1 MGQVEKWLV
10 NRFALGNIPPFSFVY
25 DGKPSS
31 DFLKDWQFHHESKQL
46 DSTEVEHTFTYT
58 DPETKLCVR
67 CECQVFSDFPVVEW
81 ALTFANNGAE
91 DTPVIENIQAI
102 DTAWDFKQ
110 DGEIIL
116 HRALGSSASRSD
128 FAPVDEVMQPNTDIS
143 LAPIGG
149 RSSNTTVFPFLNIEA
164 PGEGLV
170 IAIGWSGQWAIS
182 LMKNSEASIK
192 IRSGMELTHLK
203 LHKGEQIR
211 TPRIM
216 LLSWDG
222 DDRMLGHNTL
232 RQFIL
237 KHHTLQKDG
246 KPVTAPLAA
255 GGGPACQAPL
265 PGFEEYNQATVHNQ
279 LALAERYRQFGLDA
293 EYFWI
298 DAGWFEGR
306 WANGVG
312 NWFPRKDGFPDGLRP
327 VSDGLEKL
335 NFKLLLWF
343 EPERVFQG
351 TWLDRE
357 HPDWIL
363 RLPNNPNGLLDL
375 GNPEALQWLT
385 EHISGMI
392 ENEGIALYRQDFN
405 MDPLPFWR
413 AKDEPDR
420 QGISEIRH
428 IEGLYAFWDEL
439 LRRHPGL
446 IIDNCASGG
455 RRIDLE
461 TASRS
466 IPLWRTDY
474 HYFEPNGYQC
484 HTYGINFYL
493 PTSSTGNSYPDKYL
507 FRSSINSGVVLGWN
521 LYLPDFPVEQ
531 ARNLIAEFKR
541 IRPLFYGDFYPL
553 TPHNTGDDVW
563 MAYQFHREDMK
574 QGMAV
579 VFRRQESK
587 DSSIALKFRGLH
599 PDAQYEV
606 TIEDADLKQTLTGES
621 LSKGIDVTIA
631 DAPGSLL
638 ITYRQVS
645 KFAERL

>member
-10 NRFALGNIPPFSFVY
+10 NRFAVGNIPPFSFVY
-25 DGKPSS
+25 DGKSSS
-31 DFLKDWQFHHESKQL
+31 DFLKDWQLHHESKQL
-46 DSTEVEHTFTYT
+46 DNTKAEHTFTYT

-91 DTPVIENIQAI
+91 DTPVIENIQAV
-102 DTAWDFKQ
+102 DTIWTFRK
-110 DGEIIL
+110 DGEITL

-128 FAPVDEVMQPNTDIS
+128 FAPVDEVMQPDTEIS

-149 RSSNTTVFPFLNIEA
+149 RSSNTTVFPFFNIEA

-182 LMKNSEASIK
+182 LMKNSEASIE

-203 LHKGEQIR
+203 LHKGERIR

-222 DDRMLGHNTL
+222 GDRMLGHNML

-246 KPVTAPLAA
+246 KPVTAPLASS
-255 GGGPACQAPL
+255 GGPACQAPL
-265 PGFEEYNQATVHNQ
+265 PGFEEFNQATVHNQ
-279 LALAERYRQFGLDA
+279 LALAERYRQFSLDT

-327 VSDGLEKL
+327 VSDGLKKL
-335 NFKLLLWF
+335 NFKLLVWF

-357 HPDWIL
+357 HSDWIL

-375 GNPEALQWLT
+375 GNPEALHWLT

-392 ENEGIALYRQDFN
+392 ESEGIALYRQDFN

-413 AKDEPDR
+413 ANDEPDR

-439 LRRHPGL
+439 LRRHPEL

-461 TASRS
+461 TTSRS

-493 PTSSTGNSYPDKYL
+493 PTSSTGNGYPGKYL

-531 ARNLIAEFKR
+531 ARNLITEFKR

-563 MAYQFHREDMK
+563 MAYQFHRKDMK
-574 QGMAV
+574 QGMAL

-587 DSSIALKFRGLH
+587 DSSIALRFKGLH

-606 TIEDADLKQTLTGES
+606 TIEDADLKQTLTGEAF
-621 LSKGIDVTIA
+621 SKGMDVTIE
-631 DAPGSLL
+631 DAPGSSL
-638 ITYRQVS
+638 ITYRQ
-645 KFAERL
+645 L

>member
-1 MGQVEKWLV
+1 
-10 NRFALGNIPPFSFVY
+10 
-25 DGKPSS
+25 
-31 DFLKDWQFHHESKQL
+31 
-46 DSTEVEHTFTYT
+46 
-58 DPETKLCVR
+58 
-67 CECQVFSDFPVVEW
+67 
-81 ALTFANNGAE
+81 
-91 DTPVIENIQAI
+91 
-102 DTAWDFKQ
+102 
-110 DGEIIL
+110 
-116 HRALGSSASRSD
+116 
-128 FAPVDEVMQPNTDIS
+128 MQPNTEIN

-149 RSSNTTVFPFLNIEA
+149 RSSNTTVFPFFNIEA

-170 IAIGWSGQWAIS
+170 VAIGWSGQWAIS
-182 LMKNSEASIK
+182 LMKNSETGIA
-192 IRSGMELTHLK
+192 IRAGMELTHLT

-216 LLSWDG
+216 LMSWDG
-222 DDRMLGHNTL
+222 DDRMLGHNML

-255 GGGPACQAPL
+255 GGGSACQAPL

-327 VSDGLEKL
+327 VSDGLEEL
-335 NFKLLLWF
+335 NFRLLLWF

-351 TWLDRE
+351 TWLDME

-363 RLPNNPNGLLDL
+363 KLPGNPNGLLDL
-375 GNPEALQWLT
+375 GNPEALKWLT

-392 ENEGIALYRQDFN
+392 QNDGIALYRQDFN

-413 AKDEPDR
+413 ANDAPDR

-439 LRRHPGL
+439 LARHQEL

-461 TASRS
+461 TTSRS

-474 HYFEPNGYQC
+474 QYFEPNGYQC

-493 PTSSTGNSYPDKYL
+493 PTSSTGNGYPDKYL

-521 LYLPDFPVEQ
+521 LYLPDFPVQQ
-531 ARNLIAEFKR
+531 ARDLIAESKR

-574 QGMAV
+574 HGMAM
-579 VFRRQESK
+579 VFRRQESI
-587 DSSIALKFRGLH
+587 DSSITLRFCGLH

-606 TIEDADLKQTLTGES
+606 LIEDTGLKQTLTGRE
-621 LSKGIDVTIA
+621 LRGGMDVGIDDI
-631 DAPGSLL
+631 PGSLL
-638 ITYRQVS
+638 ITYSQV
-645 KFAERL
+645 

>member
-10 NRFALGNIPPFSFVY
+10 NRFAVGNIPPFSFVY
-25 DGKPSS
+25 DGRPSS
-31 DFLKDWQFHHESKQL
+31 DFLKDWQLHHESKQL
-46 DSTEVEHTFTYT
+46 DNTKAEHTFTYT

-81 ALTFANNGAE
+81 VLTFANNGAE
-91 DTPVIENIQAI
+91 DTPIIENIQAI
-102 DTAWDFKQ
+102 DTTWAFRK

-128 FAPVDEVMQPNTDIS
+128 FAPVDEVMQPDTEIS

-149 RSSNTTVFPFLNIEA
+149 RSSNTTVFPFFNIEG

-182 LMKNSEASIK
+182 LVKNTEASIK

-222 DDRMLGHNTL
+222 DDRMLGHNML

-246 KPVTAPLAA
+246 KPVTAPLASS
-255 GGGPACQAPL
+255 GGPACQAPL
-265 PGFEEYNQATVHNQ
+265 PGFEEFNQATVHNQ
-279 LALAERYRQFGLDA
+279 LALAERYRQFGLDT

-327 VSDGLEKL
+327 VSDGLKKL
-335 NFKLLLWF
+335 NFKLLVWF

-375 GNPEALQWLT
+375 GNPEALHWLT
-385 EHISGMI
+385 EHISGMM
-392 ENEGIALYRQDFN
+392 ESEGIALYRQDFN

-413 AKDEPDR
+413 ANDEPDR

-531 ARNLIAEFKR
+531 ARSLIAEFKR

-574 QGMAV
+574 QGMAR

-587 DSSIALKFRGLH
+587 DSSIALKFKGLH

-621 LSKGIDVTIA
+621 LSKGMDVTIE
-631 DAPGSLL
+631 DAPGSSL
-638 ITYRQVS
+638 ITYRQ
-645 KFAERL
+645 L

>member
-46 DSTEVEHTFTYT
+46 DSTKVEHTFTYT

>member
-1 MGQVEKWLV
+1 MGQSEKWLLE
-10 NRFALGNIPPFSFVY
+10 RFADGVIPPFSFVY
-25 DGKPSS
+25 DGKQSS
-31 DFLKDWQFHHESKQL
+31 GFLKDWQFHYESRELK
-46 DSTEVEHTFTYT
+46 DSKTEHIFTYT
-58 DPETKLCVR
+58 DPETELRVCCR
-67 CECQVFSDFPVVEW
+67 CEVFPDFPVMEW
-81 ALTFANNGAE
+81 LITFENNGTD
-91 DTPVIENIQAI
+91 DTPIIEDIQAV
-102 DTAWDFKQ
+102 DTVWDFKQ
-110 DGEIIL
+110 PGEVIL

-128 FAPVDEVMQPNTDIS
+128 FAPIDEVMQPNAEIN
-143 LAPIGG
+143 LAPVGG
-149 RSSNTTVFPFLNIEA
+149 RSSNTTVFPFFNVEA

-182 LMKNSEASIK
+182 LVKSSESSIK
-192 IRSGMELTHLK
+192 MRVGMELTHFR
-203 LHKGEQIR
+203 LHKDERIR
-211 TPRIM
+211 TPKIM
-216 LLSWDG
+216 LMPWDG
-222 DDRMLGHNTL
+222 DDRMLGHNML

-237 KHHTLQKDG
+237 KHHTLHKNG
-246 KPVTAPLAA
+246 EPVTAPLAA
-255 GGGPACQAPL
+255 SGGPACQAPL
-265 PGFEEYNQATVHNQ
+265 PGFEEFNQATVHNQ
-279 LALAERYRQFGLDA
+279 LALAERYRQFELDA

-312 NWFPRKDGFPDGLRP
+312 NWFPREDGFPNGLRP
-327 VSDGLEKL
+327 VSDGLEEL
-335 NFKLLLWF
+335 DFRFLVWF
-343 EPERVFQG
+343 EPERVFRD

-375 GNPEALQWLT
+375 GNPEALHWLT

-392 ENEGIALYRQDFN
+392 EDSGIALYRQDFN

-413 AKDEPDR
+413 ANDEPDR

-461 TASRS
+461 TTSRS

-474 HYFEPNGYQC
+474 QYFEPNGYQC

-507 FRSSINSGVVLGWN
+507 FRSSINTGAVLGWN

-531 ARNLIAEFKR
+531 ARDLIAEFKR

-574 QGMAV
+574 QGMAL
-579 VFRRQESK
+579 VFRRAESK
-587 DSSIALKFRGLH
+587 DRSIVLRFSGLH
-599 PDAQYEV
+599 PDEQYEV
-606 TIEDADLKQTLTGES
+606 IMEDTGVKQTLTGEA
-621 LSKGIDVTIA
+621 LNKGMDVTIE
-631 DAPGSLL
+631 DTPGSLL
-638 ITYRQVS
+638 ITYCQV
-645 KFAERL
+645 

>member
-1 MGQVEKWLV
+1 MSQIEKWLQD
-10 NRFALGNIPPFSFVY
+10 RFASGTIPPFSFTY
-25 DGKPSS
+25 NGKSSS
-31 DFLKDWQFHHESKQL
+31 DFLKDWQFNHESKQL
-46 DSTEVEHTFTYT
+46 DDIRTEHIFTYK
-58 DPETKLCVR
+58 DPETGLRVSCKCY
-67 CECQVFSDFPVVEW
+67 VFTDFPVVEW
-81 ALTFANNGAE
+81 LLIFSNDGSQ
-91 DTPVIENIQAI
+91 DTPIIENIRAI
-102 DTAWDFKQ
+102 DTIRDFKRS
-110 DGEIIL
+110 GEVIL

-128 FAPVDEVMQPNTDIS
+128 FAPIAEVMKPGSEIN

-149 RSSNTTVFPFLNIEA
+149 RSSNTTVFPFFNIEA
-164 PGEGLV
+164 SGEGLV
-170 IAIGWSGQWAIS
+170 LAIGWSGQWAIS
-182 LMKNSEASIK
+182 LVKNSEKSVK
-192 IRSGMELTHLK
+192 IRAGMELTHLRLRK
-203 LHKGEQIR
+203 EEQIR

-216 LLSWDG
+216 LMPWDG
-222 DDRMLGHNTL
+222 DDRMLGHNML

-246 KPVTAPLAA
+246 KPVTAPLALS
-255 GGGPACQAPL
+255 GWPACQVAI
-265 PGFEEYNQATVHNQ
+265 PGFEEFNKATVHNQ
-279 LALAERYRQFGLDA
+279 LALAERHRQFGLDA

-306 WANGVG
+306 WPNGVG
-312 NWFPRKDGFPDGLRP
+312 NWFTRKDGFPNGLRP
-327 VSDGLEKL
+327 VSDGLKEL
-335 NFKLLLWF
+335 DFKLLLWF
-343 EPERVFQG
+343 EPERVFKG

-363 RLPNNPNGLLDL
+363 RLPDNPNGLLDL
-375 GNPEALQWLT
+375 GNPEALKRLT

-413 AKDEPDR
+413 ANDEPDR

-428 IEGLYAFWDEL
+428 IEGLYTFWDEL

-461 TASRS
+461 TISRS

-474 HYFEPNGYQC
+474 QYFEPNGYQC

-507 FRSSINSGVVLGWN
+507 FRSSVNSGVLLSWN
-521 LYLPDFPVEQ
+521 LYLPDFPLTQ
-531 ARNLIAEFKR
+531 AIELLAEFKR

-563 MAYQFHREDMK
+563 IAYQFHREDMK
-574 QGMAV
+574 QGMAMI
-579 VFRRQESK
+579 FRRQESK
-587 DSSIALKFRGLH
+587 DDSITIKFRGLH
-599 PDAQYEV
+599 PDANYEV
-606 TIEDADLKQTLTGES
+606 SIEDSASKQTLTGES
-621 LSKGIDVTIA
+621 LSKGMDINIH
-631 DAPGSLL
+631 DAPGALL
-638 ITYRQVS
+638 VIYRQ
-645 KFAERL
+645 L

>member
-1 MGQVEKWLV
+1 MGQNEKWLLD
-10 NRFALGNIPPFSFVY
+10 RFADGVIPPFSFVY
-25 DGKPSS
+25 DGKQSS
-31 DFLKDWQFHHESKQL
+31 DFLKDWQFHHESKKL
-46 DSTEVEHTFTYT
+46 EGTKTEHVFTYT
-58 DPETKLCVR
+58 DPETKLCICCR
-67 CECQVFSDFPVVEW
+67 CEVFSDFPVMEW
-81 ALTFANNGAE
+81 LTTFDNNGTD
-91 DTPVIENIQAI
+91 DTPIIEDIQAI
-102 DTAWDFKQ
+102 DANWNFRQ
-110 DGEIIL
+110 AGEVIL

-128 FAPVDEVMQPNTDIS
+128 FAPIDEVMQPNTEIK

-149 RSSNTTVFPFLNIEA
+149 RSSNTTVFPFFNIEA
-164 PGEGLV
+164 SGEGLV
-170 IAIGWSGQWAIS
+170 IAVGWSGQWTIS
-182 LMKNSEASIK
+182 LVKSSESSIK
-192 IRSGMELTHLK
+192 MRAGMERTHFR
-203 LHKGEQIR
+203 LHSGERIR
-211 TPRIM
+211 TPKIM
-216 LLSWDG
+216 LMHWDS
-222 DDRMLGHNTL
+222 DDRMLGHNML

-246 KPVTAPLAA
+246 EPVTAPLAA
-255 GGGPACQAPL
+255 SGGPACQAPL
-265 PGFEEYNQATVHNQ
+265 PGFEEFNQATVHNQ

-312 NWFPRKDGFPDGLRP
+312 NWFPRRDGFPNGLRP
-327 VSDGLEKL
+327 VSDGLKEL
-335 NFKLLLWF
+335 DFKFLVWF

-357 HPDWIL
+357 HPDWVL

-375 GNPEALQWLT
+375 GNPEALHWLT

-392 ENEGIALYRQDFN
+392 EDSGIALYRQDFN

-413 AKDEPDR
+413 ANDEPDR

-461 TASRS
+461 TVSRS

-474 HYFEPNGYQC
+474 QYFEPNGYQC

-574 QGMAV
+574 QGMV
-579 VFRRQESK
+579 LVFRRVESK
-587 DSSIALKFRGLH
+587 DSSIALRFSGLH

-606 TIEDADLKQTLTGES
+606 TMEDTGVTQILTGEA
-621 LSKGIDVTIA
+621 LSRGMDVAIE
-631 DAPGSLL
+631 DAPGSSL
-638 ITYRQVS
+638 ITYRQV
-645 KFAERL
+645 